1 MKERNPSTK
10 LCVDFPVMPVLD
22 HRSRFGC
29 SAVSAGYGD
38 TAGSASRGS
47 EEKAACF
54 ASTAQFSRTTTVGC
68 SGSCWMEM
76 SFLIGKEITPFD

>member
-29 SAVSAGYGD
+29 SAGYGD
-38 TAGSASRGS
+38 TAKKKLHALH
-47 EEKAACF
+47 
-54 ASTAQFSRTTTVGC
+54 QLL
-68 SGSCWMEM
+68 
-76 SFLIGKEITPFD
+76 SFLGLQQWVAQGAVGWKCPF